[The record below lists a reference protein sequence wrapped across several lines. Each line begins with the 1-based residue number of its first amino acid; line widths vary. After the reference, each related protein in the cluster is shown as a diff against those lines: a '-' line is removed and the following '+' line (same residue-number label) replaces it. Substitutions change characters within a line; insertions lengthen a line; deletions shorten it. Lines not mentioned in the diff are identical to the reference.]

1 MCLSL
6 FKLLDLAMRMLANN
20 VCVRRPPSNYATYV
34 MAAHKPSIP
43 NPNREALLFE
53 SVKRMS
59 YDGLSNLKSLGVKI
73 KEVEYYAL
81 FTHLNIHVGSQEL

>member
-59 YDGLSNLKSLGVKI
+59 YDGLSNLKSLGVRI
-73 KEVEYYAL
+73 KNIEYYSL
-81 FTHLNIHVGSQEL
+81 FTHLNIFVGSDK